1 MIAGMP
7 KHLPIVALALALAL
21 ALAGCGGGG
30 QGEGGTGGPTTAEL
44 PPAGITIARTADG
57 QGGTHVLSLELP
69 APALQAAMAQNAHF
83 GDITSTTA
91 PGSNPGA
98 PLFVVNG
105 DAAIGDWRF
114 ALDLAAQDDAAT
126 ILVFKAASGS
136 TVRTLAGQLTAW
148 AEPGMFNADPQAT
161 QARLVK
167 IVETAIANAADPALA
182 PWYGDVAKALTDPAW
197 NGVLVLN
204 PSLTGLPAFVQAR
217 AAPGQRLAAHH
228 LRIANPP
235 PASVA
240 AGSSVAGLIDYPRAP
255 VLGVVSPD
263 DGNPLLLDLRAL
275 FMDSA
280 LAQYEA
286 QVRFRSPGG

>member
-1 MIAGMP
+1 MIGGMHKNP
-7 KHLPIVALALALAL
+7 PIVALVLAL

-30 QGEGGTGGPTTAEL
+30 EGGEGGTVGLTTADP
-44 PPAGITIARTADG
+44 PPAGITIARTTDA
-57 QGGTHVLSLELP
+57 QGGAHVLSLELP
-69 APALQAAMAQNAHF
+69 TPALQAAMEQSSHF
-83 GDITSTTA
+83 VVITRSTA
-91 PGSNPGA
+91 AGGSPAA

-114 ALDLAAQDDAAT
+114 ALDLADQDDAAT

-148 AEPGMFNADPQAT
+148 AEPGVFNADPQAT

-182 PWYGDVAKALTDPAW
+182 PWYGDVATALTDPAW

-235 PASVA
+235 PATGA

-255 VLGVVSPD
+255 VLAVVSPGD
-263 DGNPLLLDLRAL
+263 VVPLLLDLRAL
-275 FMDSA
+275 FVNSA
-280 LAQYEA
+280 LALYEA
-286 QVRFRSPGG
+286 QVRYRSPGG